1 MNLKF
6 EIFDMTDT
14 SLMTEDMTRRSRRD
28 KLDKSDKIKTR
39 FDKIVVKSKSKIKKR
54 IEWKTFKDSK
64 NQN

>member
-54 IEWKTFKDSK
+54 IE
-64 NQN
+64 

>member
-6 EIFDMTDT
+6 EIFDMTDM

-54 IEWKTFKDSK
+54 IE
-64 NQN
+64 